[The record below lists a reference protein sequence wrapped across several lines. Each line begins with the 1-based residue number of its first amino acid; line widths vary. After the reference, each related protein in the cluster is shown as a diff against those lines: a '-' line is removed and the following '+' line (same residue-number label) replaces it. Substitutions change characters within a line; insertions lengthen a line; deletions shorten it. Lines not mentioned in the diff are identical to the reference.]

1 MDDVRFMYQT
11 SEKYPDKVAVMA
23 SFVPTFTD
31 PDLNDKI
38 AFSEGSSLEEQEI
51 SPALDL
57 KYLFIFLIDR
67 SGSMGQDNRM

>member
-1 MDDVRFMYQT
+1 MDDIIFMYQK

-38 AFSEGSSLEEQEI
+38 AFSEGSSLEE
-51 SPALDL
+51 
-57 KYLFIFLIDR
+57 
-67 SGSMGQDNRM
+67 